1 MGIVYHANYLVW
13 MEVGRT
19 ALIKELGFLYKDM
32 EDRGVLS
39 PVLDI
44 SISYKKPLRYGE
56 TAVVH
61 TWIEEYNGF
70 KTVYGYHIYNP
81 DQELAIKATSSHI
94 CVDKE
99 SFKPIQFRKAF
110 PDWHAAYEKAKN
122 KERSQLWHLELRAG
136 NWKDGSGMYR
146 KAKSLFNALLAG

>member
-44 SISYKKPLRYGE
+44 SISYKSRSATEKRLSYILGLKNITDLKPF
-56 TAVVH
+56 TATTSIIRIKNLPSKRH
-61 TWIEEYNGF
+61 PL
-70 KTVYGYHIYNP
+70 IYA
-81 DQELAIKATSSHI
+81 LIK
-94 CVDKE
+94 

-110 PDWHAAYEKAKN
+110 PDWHAAYEKAKI
-122 KERSQLWHLELRAG
+122 RSGCSYGIWNYA
-136 NWKDGSGMYR
+136 
-146 KAKSLFNALLAG
+146 